1 MIGTSHGHL
10 LAYGKTHKDT
20 RPAVDLVK
28 LRAELCRRNFSF
40 FVKEFWSEVVPE
52 ELVWNWHMDVLC
64 DELQAMVL
72 QVVGDVIK
80 DRFHR
85 VCKRKRKPKLHDLI
99 VNIPPG
105 TSKSLI
111 ATVMLHPWA
120 WSIDPSL
127 RFITGSY
134 SSTLS
139 EEHADLSRD
148 IIKSARYQAYFN
160 DVRIRNDKDVKSNY
174 MNTKRGTRVTTSTG
188 GTITGFHAH
197 FQIID
202 DPLNP
207 KQAASDQELRTAN
220 RWMEHT
226 LSTRKVNKEVTPMAL
241 IMQRLHEKDPS
252 GVLLEKA
259 KAGTKN
265 IRHIK
270 LPGEIFK
277 GASYEKNGETVHRV
291 QPPELAGMYVD
302 GMLDPKR
309 MSKTTLRE
317 MEADLGQY
325 GYAGQIGQE
334 PAPPEGGMFKVAK
347 LRVIDDIPAVNIE
360 EIVRY
365 WDNAGTDAKD
375 NPGAA
380 HTAGVK
386 IARLDPKNPYGA
398 LYLVMDVVRGQW
410 ESEERE
416 SMKLLTAQ
424 LDGPNVKIYVEQ
436 EPGSSGKDV
445 AKATVK
451 GLTGFAI
458 YPERATGDKVRRADP
473 FSVQVN
479 WGNVLLLKGPWN
491 LEYIGEMASFPF
503 GKWKDQIDASSGAF
517 NKVHIGT
524 KKAGV
529 W

>member
-1 MIGTSHGHL
+1 MIGGPQAHL
-10 LAYGKTHKDT
+10 LPYGKTHEDT
-20 RPAVDLVK
+20 KPVIDLVK
-28 LRAELCRRNFSF
+28 LRAEKCGRSFSF
-40 FVKEFWSEVVPE
+40 FVKEFWSEIVPE

-64 DELQAMVL
+64 DELQAMVMR
-72 QVVGDVIK
+72 VVGEVTK
-80 DRFHR
+80 DRFNVIRRR
-85 VCKRKRKPKLHDLI
+85 VRLAKEYDLI

-120 WSIDPSL
+120 WTQDPSL

-134 SSTLS
+134 SATLS
-139 EEHADLSRD
+139 EEHSDLSRD
-148 IIKSARYQAYFN
+148 VIKSARYRTYFPL
-160 DVRIRNDKDVKSNY
+160 VRIRPDKDVKSNY
-174 MNTKRGTRVTTSTG
+174 MNTKKGTRVTTSTG

-197 FQIID
+197 FQIVD

-207 KQAASDQELRTAN
+207 KQAASEPELKTAN
-220 RWMEHT
+220 KWMEHT
-226 LSTRKVNKEVTPMAL
+226 LSTRKVNKEVTPLVL

-252 GVLLEKA
+252 GVMLEKA
-259 KAGTKN
+259 EAGQKK

-277 GASYEKNGETVHRV
+277 GATYEKNGKTVHRV
-291 QPPELAGMYVD
+291 QPPELASKYVD

-309 MSKTTLRE
+309 MGPDTLKE

-347 LRVIDDIPAVNIE
+347 LRVVDEVPATNID

-386 IARLDPKNPYGA
+386 IARLKPDNPYGA

-445 AKATVK
+445 AKSTVK
-451 GLTGFAI
+451 TLTGFSV
-458 YPERATGDKVRRADP
+458 YPETASGDKIRRADP
-473 FSVQVN
+473 YSVQVN
-479 WGNVLLLKGPWN
+479 WGNVLLLRGPWN
-491 LEYIGEMASFPF
+491 VPYIDEMASFPF

-517 NKVHIGT
+517 NKVHVGSKRAGT
-524 KKAGV
+524 